1 MRCAPATA
9 DRTPGV
15 PARAALA
22 AGVLLAAASFAAV
35 EVPFLA
41 GRITDGARLLSEE
54 QRAGVESALA
64 DLERDTGAQM
74 AVLTLDTLD
83 GESIEEFSLRVAET
97 WKLGQRGKDNGVLV
111 LVAKDDRKM
120 RIEVGYGLEGVLT
133 DALCS
138 RILDEVM
145 RPRFRAGDFGG
156 GIAAAADV
164 IARTVRGE
172 QALPAEA
179 PEGQRLSDAPWW
191 GRLLGLGLFA
201 LVVGTF
207 SLLAVFGPGC
217 QSWFLY
223 AFLMPFYLAFPAA
236 LVSPWFGAATLALW
250 VLGFPAAKLWLA
262 RSPAGRAFR
271 KRHPGWTTFAASSG
285 RGSGGGSSSGGF
297 SGGGGSFG
305 GGGAS
310 GSW

>member
-1 MRCAPATA
+1 
-9 DRTPGV
+9 V
-15 PARAALA
+15 
-22 AGVLLAAASFAAV
+22 
-35 EVPFLA
+35 
-41 GRITDGARLLSEE
+41 GRVNDGARLLSDE
-54 QRAGVESALA
+54 QRGRVEATLAG
-64 DLERDTGAQM
+64 LERDTGAQV

-83 GESIEEFSLRVAET
+83 GEPVEAFSLRVAET

-111 LVAKDDRKM
+111 LIAKNDRAM
-120 RIEVGYGLEGVLT
+120 RIEVGYGLEGALT
-133 DALCS
+133 DAICS

-179 PEGQRLSDAPWW
+179 PEGTPLSDAPWW
-191 GRLLGLGLFA
+191 GRLLGLGIFV

-207 SLLAVFGPGC
+207 SLVAVFGSGC

-223 AFLMPFYLAFPAA
+223 LFLMPFYLVFPGALAGPWLGVAVLAA
-236 LVSPWFGAATLALW
+236 WA
-250 VLGFPAAKLWLA
+250 LGFPAARLWLG

-271 KRHPGWTTFAASSG
+271 KRHPGLTTFAASSG
-285 RGSGGGSSSGGF
+285 RSSGGGSSSGGF

-310 GSW
+310 GGW